1 MKSMMLILTAM
12 FVSLPL
18 IAQRTVGVFTHDTT
32 RAYKGYTLL
41 APIPSTMTYLIDND
55 GQVVNVWKANNPTGQ
70 VAMLLD
76 DGTLLRTAAP
86 QSQFMQGGG
95 AGGMVELY
103 SWSGEL
109 LWQYTHLSATARQ
122 HHDVEILPNG
132 NILML
137 VWESHSKAEALAQGR
152 DANRLTENALWSERV
167 IEVKRTGPTSGEV
180 VWSWSSWDHMIQ
192 DVDPSKP
199 NYGVVAN
206 HPERIDIN
214 AGGTR
219 SDWLHVN
226 SVRYNAKRD
235 EVMIS
240 IHNLNEI
247 WIISRKTGDIMY
259 RYGNPI
265 NYKLG
270 TVQNQVLFG
279 QHDARWLTDSRV
291 MIFNNGMGRFGGNG
305 SSVDEIDLPFN
316 EDGTYRREPAS
327 AFAPATPF
335 VAYPKTISTRFF
347 AQNISGATRLPNGNT
362 LSCLGPSGVFIES
375 TPEGDEVWRYVNPVG
390 MNGISSQG
398 QTPRNNMVFKT
409 YRYGLD
415 HPAVAGRSLTPR
427 GRLEEGP
434 LSVSM
439 DVDGM
444 SVSYDLD
451 ILNNRVVMITDRE
464 MQGTVATYSIRGE
477 FLGIV
482 HEGVLRQGRTV
493 LTVPSNTRLVR
504 FRADAE
510 K

>member
-1 MKSMMLILTAM
+1 MKSTLLILVAAL
-12 FVSLPL
+12 VSLPL
-18 IAQRTVGVFTHDTT
+18 MAQRTVGVLTHDTA

-41 APIPSTMTYLIDND
+41 SPIPSTMTYLIDND
-55 GQVVNVWKANNPTGQ
+55 GQVVNVWKANNYAGQ

-76 DGTLLRTAAP
+76 DGSLLRTAAP
-86 QSQFMQGGG
+86 QSQWMQGGG

-103 SWSGEL
+103 SWSGER
-109 LWQYTHLSATARQ
+109 LWQYTHLTQTARS
-122 HHDVEILPNG
+122 HHDVEVLPNG

-137 VWESHSKAEALAQGR
+137 VWESHTRSEALAQGR
-152 DANRLTENALWSERV
+152 EANRLTENALWSERV

-199 NYGVVAN
+199 NFGVVAN
-206 HPERIDIN
+206 RPERININ

-219 SDWLHVN
+219 SDWLHAN

-247 WIISRKTGDIMY
+247 WIISRKSGDIVY
-259 RYGNPI
+259 RYGNPM

-279 QHDARWLTDSRV
+279 QHDARWLSDNRV
-291 MIFNNGMGRFGGNG
+291 MIFNNGNGRFGGNG
-305 SSVDEIDLPFN
+305 SSVDEIELPLN
-316 EDGTYRREPAS
+316 EDGTYRREPSS
-327 AFAPATPF
+327 AFAPATP
-335 VAYPKTISTRFF
+335 VVVYPQSISTRFY

-362 LSCLGPSGVFIES
+362 LSCLGPSGVFVES
-375 TPEGDEVWRYVNPVG
+375 TPDGDEVWRYVNPVG
-390 MNGISSQG
+390 MNGVSSQG

-409 YRYGLD
+409 YRYGRD
-415 HPAVAGRSLTPR
+415 HPAFFGRTLTPR
-427 GRLEEGP
+427 GRLEDGP

-439 DVDGM
+439 DLDGM
-444 SVSYDLD
+444 NVSYDLD
-451 ILNNRVVMITDRE
+451 ILNNRAVMISERE
-464 MQGTVATYSIRGE
+464 IYGTVGTYSIRGE

-482 HEGVLRQGRTV
+482 HNGLLRQGRTV
-493 LTVPSNTRLVR
+493 LSVPPDTRLLR
-504 FRADAE
+504 FQADVSR
-510 K
+510 